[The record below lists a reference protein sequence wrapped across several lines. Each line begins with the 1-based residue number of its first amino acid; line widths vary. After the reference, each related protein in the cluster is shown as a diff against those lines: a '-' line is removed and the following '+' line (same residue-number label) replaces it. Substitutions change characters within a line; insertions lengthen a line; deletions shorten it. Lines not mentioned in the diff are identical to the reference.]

1 MPYPHTIVAIWW
13 TAQVLGEP
21 LAMVD
26 SSICGRTDCWK
37 AVHEVLDAK
46 GSVTCCCKGSLKKA
60 VVSLPA
66 CFCWQLKLG
75 FLYSFLAFCV
85 DQHLSDSTQ
94 TIHPQDILWVQ
105 CLIVYSKFIGS
116 FTQFAGVP
124 AHSRSVL
131 WLGFSGTAITHA
143 HRSHG
148 SFACNVPL
156 IM

>member
-1 MPYPHTIVAIWW
+1 MIVAIWW

-66 CFCWQLKLG
+66 CFCWQLQLG

-116 FTQFAGVP
+116 FTQICRC
-124 AHSRSVL
+124 SCTLSQCSVIRFQRNSNNTCAPQS
-131 WLGFSGTAITHA
+131 WF
-143 HRSHG
+143 
-148 SFACNVPL
+148 FC
-156 IM
+156 M